1 VRRLLSNTHLT
12 INKLKI
18 MALPSNK
25 IKSILNSIQN
35 VNNKTSSVWK
45 PEPGIHN
52 IRIVPYKFNPDQF
65 SFIELKFHYGLKVK
79 DATGK
84 IVERTFLSPDS
95 FNRPDPIVEFANR
108 LQKTGD
114 KEDWKRGRN
123 LLPKQR
129 TYAPI
134 LVRGKENEGIKF
146 WGFGKTVYETILKA
160 CDEEVFGDISDPTTG
175 HDIIVEYKEA
185 GPSAGGKNFPT
196 TTITVKGKATPA
208 IDEPRKHI
216 LDFQKNILEL
226 FPEPTY
232 DQLYNIMTEMLSAG
246 TTEESTDDTVVE
258 PTDDAI
264 AANTS
269 PTAASA
275 QSNTPSVNDQFDKL
289 FGKK

>member
-1 VRRLLSNTHLT
+1 
-12 INKLKI
+12 

-25 IKSILNSIQN
+25 IKSILNSIKN
-35 VNNKTSSVWK
+35 VNNKTSSIWK
-45 PEPGIHN
+45 PDIGTQVV
-52 IRIVPYKFNPDQF
+52 RIVPYKFNPDQF

-79 DATGK
+79 DSTGK
-84 IVERTFLSPDS
+84 IVERSFLSPDT

-134 LVRGKENEGIKF
+134 LVRGKENEGVKF
-146 WGFGKTVYETILKA
+146 WGFGKTVYETILNA
-160 CDEEVFGDISDPTTG
+160 CDEEVFGDISDPSTG

-185 GPSAGGKNFPT
+185 ADSQSGGGKKYPT
-196 TTITVKGKATPA
+196 TTITVKGKPSPA
-208 IDEPRKHI
+208 IDDARKFI
-216 LDFQKNILEL
+216 LESQKNILEL

-232 DQLYNIMTEMLSAG
+232 DQLYNIMTEMLSSN
-246 TTEESTDDTVVE
+246 ENEE
-258 PTDDAI
+258 PTPAGEDPTVETPAEN
-264 AANTS
+264 AS
-269 PTAASA
+269 PTATAA
-275 QSNTPSVNDQFDKL
+275 KDNTPEVNDQFDKL